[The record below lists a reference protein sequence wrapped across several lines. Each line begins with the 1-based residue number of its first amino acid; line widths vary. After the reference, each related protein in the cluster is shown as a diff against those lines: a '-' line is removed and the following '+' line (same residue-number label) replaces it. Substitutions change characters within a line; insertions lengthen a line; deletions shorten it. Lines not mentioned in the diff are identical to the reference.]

1 MFGQGSLIKLL
12 VVLVLTLKLQHQKI
26 PQTYSFIAVPVCDDT
41 LAADG
46 TATTGLIQKRWNISF

>member
-1 MFGQGSLIKLL
+1 
-12 VVLVLTLKLQHQKI
+12 LQHQN

-46 TATTGLIQKRWNISF
+46 TATADPDANKEMEYQLLKTMQLMTWNLNYTVHL